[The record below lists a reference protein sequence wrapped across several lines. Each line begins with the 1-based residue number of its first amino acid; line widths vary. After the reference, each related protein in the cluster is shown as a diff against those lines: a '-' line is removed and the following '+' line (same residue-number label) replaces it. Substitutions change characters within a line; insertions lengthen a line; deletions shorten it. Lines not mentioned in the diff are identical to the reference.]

1 MTCASM
7 DLSQGARESRPVR
20 TKRSLPSKIF
30 MYGVRS
36 EMADLRRAY
45 CAHQIPQGED
55 VKPDSKRRALLNAW
69 LSTHGVRRYEGII
82 RHPARTTPP
91 AT

>member
-45 CAHQIPQGED
+45 CAHQVPPG
-55 VKPDSKRRALLNAW
+55 RRCQAGFKAPRFAERMVVHARSEAL
-69 LSTHGVRRYEGII
+69 
-82 RHPARTTPP
+82 
-91 AT
+91 

>member
-36 EMADLRRAY
+36 EVADFRRAY
-45 CAHQIPQGED
+45 AHQVPRGED
-55 VKPDSKRRALLNAW
+55 VKPDPKRHALLNVW
-69 LSTHGVRRYEGII
+69 LSTE
-82 RHPARTTPP
+82 
-91 AT
+91 